1 MVTKRYEESGVSIQA
16 GDELVKRIKGIV
28 QSTFGKGVIGG
39 VGSFSALFA
48 IDKEKYDEPVLVS
61 GTDSVGT
68 KVKIATLCEK
78 YDTVGIDVVA
88 MCVNDILT
96 SGAKPLFF
104 LDYLA
109 TSKLKVKQG
118 EEIVKG
124 VAEGCREAQCSLIGG
139 ETAEMP
145 GIYLEGE
152 FDLVGFCVGI
162 VERKKIVDGSRIKA
176 GDIIFGIPS
185 SGLHSNGYSLVRKV
199 LLDEKRFKP
208 TDEIAA
214 LGCNLGEEL
223 LRPTRIYTGSI
234 SELMGKVD
242 IHGMAHITGGGWYGN
257 IPRILPEGC
266 RAVISKGS
274 WDCPPIFNLLK
285 TQGKISEDELF
296 TVFNMGIGFVVII
309 GKEDEDKLA
318 GQNIYK
324 IGEVKEG
331 KKGLDIV

>member
-1 MVTKRYEESGVSIQA
+1 MTKRYEESGVSIQA
-16 GDELVKRIKGIV
+16 GDELVKRVKGIAKA
-28 QSTFGKGVIGG
+28 TFGEGVIGG
-39 VGSFSALFA
+39 VGSFSGLFS

-61 GTDSVGT
+61 GTDGVGT

-78 YDTVGIDVVA
+78 YDTVGIDVVG

-124 VAEGCREAQCSLIGG
+124 VAEGCQEAGCSLIGG

-145 GIYLEGE
+145 GVYIEGE

-162 VERKKIVDGSRIKA
+162 VERKEIVDGSRIVP

-185 SGLHSNGYSLVRKV
+185 SGLHSNGYSLVRRV
-199 LLDEKRFKP
+199 LLEEKGFKVDDEV
-208 TDEIAA
+208 DV
-214 LGCNLGEEL
+214 LGCKLGEEL
-223 LRPTRIYTGSI
+223 LRPTRIYSKPLSKFEKI
-234 SELMGKVD
+234 A
-242 IHGMAHITGGGWYGN
+242 IHGMVHITGGGWYGN
-257 IPRILPEGC
+257 IPRVLPENC
-266 RAVISKGS
+266 RAAIRKGS
-274 WDCPPIFNLLK
+274 WDCPPIFNFLK
-285 TQGKISEDELF
+285 TQGNISEDELF
-296 TVFNMGIGFVVII
+296 NVFNMGIGFLVII
-309 GKEDEDKLA
+309 GKNDENKLP
-318 GQNIYK
+318 GSDVIK

-331 KKGLDIV
+331 EKGLEII